1 MKKTVGTTPRAR
13 AWALA
18 CELIPPV
25 PGQADSVWNQGAREV
40 VTGLLLHV
48 QKTHP
53 SLTLKQMARPA
64 AALLAGDY
72 HQIKVPSVTDALTT
86 ARSKGLR
93 VILGIQSLAQI
104 REVYTRE
111 TATVWAGQTASK
123 IICQT
128 TAPEDQK
135 WCSDLLGERFEAAT
149 SENPEAAAFLVG
161 GPDSEAVAGVLVS
174 VGAALSPAALADL

>member
-53 SLTLKQMARPA
+53 SLTLKQMARAA

-72 HQIKVPSVTDALTT
+72 HQI
-86 ARSKGLR
+86 
-93 VILGIQSLAQI
+93 
-104 REVYTRE
+104 
-111 TATVWAGQTASK
+111 
-123 IICQT
+123 
-128 TAPEDQK
+128 
-135 WCSDLLGERFEAAT
+135 FEAAT